1 METMDRKSATTT
13 KRVSQSLMIIRTIVN
28 EKRDKRIIPAHAT
41 LREVWMRYIGSAD
54 MLDAELVEAI
64 RIRAIRVR
72 PNVNGIAYELLT
84 E

>member
-1 METMDRKSATTT
+1 MDRKGASSS
-13 KRVSQSLMIIRTIVN
+13 KRISQVVTIIHTIVE

-41 LREVWMRYIGSAD
+41 LREEWIRYIGSAD
-54 MLDAELVEAI
+54 MLEAELVEAI
-64 RIRAIRVR
+64 KSRAIRVR